1 MSMHQVLVLL
11 IIQLALVLLPAPGL
25 YLLFKK
31 AGGPPKPGENPK
43 PGEAPKPGETPKS
56 WLAFIP
62 FYNTWIMQELAGRPK
77 HWVFWQFVPVMGWFI
92 TMGLYAEFVKTFG
105 KFHLWEHAL
114 AALLPMLYFP
124 ILGTDPKT
132 KYLGIAAARKHKKG
146 KAREWVDAAVFAV
159 VAATL
164 IRTFIFEAYV
174 IPSGSMEKS
183 LLVNDYLFV
192 SKFAYGPRI
201 PTTPLSFPFVH
212 NTLPLGDHKSYL
224 EWIKL
229 PYIRWFPSPVKRD
242 DVVVFNLPVGDTV
255 INTPNYQSQVTY
267 YQAMRDL
274 GNGNADSGRQIILAD
289 PDKYPIVLRPLDKEE
304 NYIKRCVGIPGD
316 TLQIKNQ
323 VLYIDGNPQPFPPE
337 SETWYVV
344 KTKQALDEDVMKE
357 QYAIDITNTEEFRQT
372 DKPDKYQMLLEWQA
386 YQKMLRN
393 HFADSIGPTI
403 DSSYNIYPYSPL
415 CHWSVDNFGPIFL
428 PRTGATISLTPE
440 NYAIYQRV
448 IRTYEENDFEKRNG
462 KYYLDGKEVTQYTF
476 KGNYYWMMGDNRH
489 DSQDAR
495 YWGFVPED
503 HIVGKAALIW
513 MSWDKG
519 IRWSRLFK
527 KIK

>member
-1 MSMHQVLVLL
+1 MHQVLVLL

-31 AGGPPKPGENPK
+31 AGLG
-43 PGEAPKPGETPKS
+43 AQS
-56 WLAFIP
+56 WKAFIP
-62 FYNTWIMQELAGRPK
+62 FYNTWIIQELAGRPK
-77 HWVFWQFVPVMGWFI
+77 HWVFWQLVPVMGWFI
-92 TMGLYAEFVKTFG
+92 TMGLLVEFVKTYG

-114 AALLPMLYFP
+114 AALLPVIYLP
-124 ILGTDPKT
+124 VIGADPNT
-132 KYLGIAAARKHKKG
+132 KYVGIDAARKHRKG

-164 IRTFIFEAYV
+164 IRTFVFEAYV

-201 PTTPLSFPFVH
+201 PETPLSFPFVH

-224 EWIKL
+224 EWVKL
-229 PYIRWFPSPVKRD
+229 PYIRWFQSPVKRG

-255 INTPNYQSQVTY
+255 INTPDYQSQVTY
-267 YQAMRDL
+267 YQAMREI
-274 GNGNADSGRQIILAD
+274 GNGNVDSGREVILND
-289 PDKYPIVLRPLDKEE
+289 PDKYPIVLRPIDKEE

-316 TLQIKNQ
+316 TLQIKDQIVSIN
-323 VLYIDGNPQPFPPE
+323 GAPQPLPPE

-344 KTKQALDEDVMKE
+344 KTKGQPIDEAPMKE
-357 QYAIDITNTEEFRQT
+357 QYDIDISKDEEFRQT
-372 DKPDKYQMLLEWQA
+372 ERPNVYRILLEQQA

-393 HFADSIGPTI
+393 HFADSIGLVI
-403 DSSYNIYPYSPL
+403 DSAYNVYPYSPL
-415 CHWSVDNFGPIFL
+415 CHWSVDNFGPIVIPKAGL
-428 PRTGATISLTPE
+428 TIPLTQQ
-440 NYAIYQRV
+440 NYAIYERV
-448 IRTYEENDFEKRNG
+448 IRTYEHNDFEEKDG
-462 KYYLDGKEVTQYTF
+462 KYYLDGKAITQYTF

-503 HIVGKAALIW
+503 HIVGKASLIW

-519 IRWSRLFK
+519 IRWGRLFK
-527 KIK
+527 QIK

>member
-1 MSMHQVLVLL
+1 MHQVLVLL

-31 AGGPPKPGENPK
+31 AGLG
-43 PGEAPKPGETPKS
+43 AQS
-56 WLAFIP
+56 WKAFVP

-77 HWVFWQFVPVMGWFI
+77 HWVFWQLVPVMGWFI
-92 TMGLYAEFVKTFG
+92 TMGLLVEFVKVFG

-114 AALLPMLYFP
+114 AALLPMIYLP
-124 ILGTDPKT
+124 GIGADPNT
-132 KYLGIAAARKHKKG
+132 NYLGVEAARKHRKG

-164 IRTFIFEAYV
+164 IRTFVFEAYV
-174 IPSGSMEKS
+174 IPTGSMEKS

-201 PTTPLSFPFVH
+201 PVTPLSFPFVH
-212 NTLPLGDHKSYL
+212 NTLPLGDRKSYL

-229 PYIRWFPSPVKRD
+229 PYIRWFESPVKRG

-255 INTPNYQSQVTY
+255 INTPEYQSQITY

-274 GNGNADSGRQIILAD
+274 GKGNVDSGRQLILGD
-289 PDKYPIVLRPLDKEE
+289 PDKYPIVIRPIDKEE

-316 TLQIKNQ
+316 TLQIRDQ
-323 VLYIDGNPQPFPPE
+323 VVSINGTPQPLPPE

-344 KTKQALDEDVMKE
+344 KTRGQPIEEDAMKE
-357 QYAIDITNTEEFRQT
+357 QYDIDIAKDEEFRET
-372 DKPDKYQMLLEWQA
+372 ERPNVYRILLEHQA
-386 YQKMLRN
+386 YEKMLQN
-393 HFADSIGPTI
+393 HFADSIGPVI
-403 DSSYNIYPYSPL
+403 DSDYNVYPYSPL
-415 CHWSVDNFGPIFL
+415 CHWTIDNFGPIL
-428 PRTGATISLTPE
+428 IPKAGSTIPLIPQ
-440 NYAIYQRV
+440 NYALYQRV
-448 IRTYEENDFEKRNG
+448 IRTYEENDFYENDG
-462 KYYLDGKEVTQYTF
+462 KYYLNGKAVTQYTF
-476 KGNYYWMMGDNRH
+476 KANYYWMMGDNRH

-503 HIVGKAALIW
+503 HIVGKASLIW

-527 KIK
+527 PIR